1 MHHQFFS
8 KDTIKQ
14 LSLIFNEISFED
26 NSFQTLEN
34 VFLHLCYNDQTRIDQ
49 QAATTDTNRSFNI
62 STEVINEHPP
72 SPSNDH
78 RSCLL
83 IFKEIL
89 DFLYSGE
96 RNFKDVLSDYWR
108 LPKLHKIS
116 ALAIKDLTVIKR
128 NIG

>member
-1 MHHQFFS
+1 MNILQYHRIIIEVGH
-8 KDTIKQ
+8 
-14 LSLIFNEISFED
+14 LILKN
-26 NSFQTLEN
+26 
-34 VFLHLCYNDQTRIDQ
+34 
-49 QAATTDTNRSFNI
+49 
-62 STEVINEHPP
+62 
-72 SPSNDH
+72 
-78 RSCLL
+78 
-83 IFKEIL
+83 IL